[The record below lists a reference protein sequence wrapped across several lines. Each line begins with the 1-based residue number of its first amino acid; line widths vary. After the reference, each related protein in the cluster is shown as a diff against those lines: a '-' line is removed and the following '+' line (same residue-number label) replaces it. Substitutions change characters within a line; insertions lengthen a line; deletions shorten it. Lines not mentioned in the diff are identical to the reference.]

1 MTDIIKELERYLEE
15 EDLVILVDI
24 PGANPM
30 TEMLCA
36 SEALSK
42 TSKNV
47 AILSTVNCPIKLRR
61 HIYRVLT
68 ETEMRTLLEIYRS
81 YESSDKLILL
91 TDSRNYGST
100 WNYTSNGLLSSEEMF
115 QAMLA

>member
-1 MTDIIKELERYLEE
+1 MADIVKELERYLED

-30 TEMLCA
+30 MEMLCK
-36 SEALSK
+36 SEALSN

-47 AILSTVNCPIKLRR
+47 AILSTVNCPVKSGR

-81 YESSDKLILL
+81 YESSDRLILL
-91 TDSRNYGST
+91 TDSRNFGSL
-100 WNYTSNGLLSSEEMF
+100 WNYTSNGLISSEEMF